1 MASSDSVAMTV
12 WTDLT
17 SGFGFVIV
25 TPMVRVAV
33 ESAPGWAT
41 AHVAE
46 DSATWPFGEKE
57 VMSE

>member
-1 MASSDSVAMTV
+1 MTV

-46 DSATWPFGEKE
+46 DSATWPFGEKD

>member
-1 MASSDSVAMTV
+1 MASSDRVAITV

-25 TPMVRVAV
+25 TPMVRVAA

-46 DSATWPFGEKE
+46 DSATCPFGEKE
-57 VMSE
+57 VMRE